1 MIKSSILL
9 KFTLLNI
16 SISFWTL
23 REYLAFYKSEFLK
36 ATYSV
41 FFTDSI
47 YGCIAVHDFAEM
59 LKHKY
64 NEERVNFVI
73 SNEKLTFQYPQL
85 LDIMINKKS
94 A

>member
-1 MIKSSILL
+1 MKNIKITIKQIEGSEG
-9 KFTLLNI
+9 
-16 SISFWTL
+16 
-23 REYLAFYKSEFLK
+23 EYLAFYKSEFLK

-73 SNEKLTFQYPQL
+73 SNEKLIFEHPEL
-85 LDIMINKKS
+85 LDIMLNKKR

>member
-1 MIKSSILL
+1 MKNIKITI
-9 KFTLLNI
+9 KQI
-16 SISFWTL
+16 EG
-23 REYLAFYKSEFLK
+23 RQGEYLAFYKSEFLK

-41 FFTDSI
+41 FFTDNI
-47 YGCIAVHDFAEM
+47 YGCIALTDFAEM